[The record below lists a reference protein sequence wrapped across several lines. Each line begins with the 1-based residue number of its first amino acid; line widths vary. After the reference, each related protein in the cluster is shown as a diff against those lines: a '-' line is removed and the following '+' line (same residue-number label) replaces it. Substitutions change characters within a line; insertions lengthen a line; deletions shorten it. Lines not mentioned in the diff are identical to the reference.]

1 MRKLFILL
9 LLFMPTFMVAQQF
22 NEYDRKVFNEGQVLT
37 NRELQFAAAGTPWSA
52 NNPIRIYSMHDE
64 GDETI
69 VTFSYSIYFDS
80 QWVSFSK
87 GIYLVD
93 EGNGDIYKVRGYAG
107 GLSMDRL
114 LIIKGCKSENVLIS
128 LRFPKLRKR
137 TKTISIYNPGHP
149 DDIKP
154 SNSCEDYSDV
164 LASKVSVKKLRKVY
178 KEHKVNVYE

>member
-1 MRKLFILL
+1 MRKFFISILL
-9 LLFMPTFMVAQQF
+9 ILPSVLLAQQF

-37 NRELQFAAAGTPWSA
+37 NRELQFAAKGTPWSA
-52 NNPIRIYSMHDE
+52 NTPRRIYSIHDE

-93 EGNGDIYKVRGYAG
+93 DGNGDIYKVRGYAG

-154 SNSCEDYSDV
+154 SNRSDDSGGV

-178 KEHKVNVYE
+178 KEQKVNVFE

>member
-1 MRKLFILL
+1 MRKFFISILL
-9 LLFMPTFMVAQQF
+9 ILPSVLLAQQF

-37 NRELQFAAAGTPWSA
+37 NRELQFAAKGTPWSA
-52 NNPIRIYSMHDE
+52 NTPRRIYSIHDE

-93 EGNGDIYKVRGYAG
+93 DGNGDIYKVRGYAG

-128 LRFPKLRKR
+128 LRFPKLRKT

-149 DDIKP
+149 DDTTATYT
-154 SNSCEDYSDV
+154 SEDSRAV
-164 LASKVSVKKLRKVY
+164 LAAMPSLKNVRKVY
-178 KEHKVNVYE
+178 KEQKVNVFE